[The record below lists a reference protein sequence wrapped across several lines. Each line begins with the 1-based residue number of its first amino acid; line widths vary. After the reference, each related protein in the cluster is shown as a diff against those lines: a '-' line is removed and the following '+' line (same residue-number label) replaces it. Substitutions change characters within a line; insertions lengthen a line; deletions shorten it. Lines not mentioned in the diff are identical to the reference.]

1 MCLQHLQQIAFGRF
15 LTALSRV
22 NSTPGAIEWFE
33 SSNSRFSYVPMRPP
47 RALPPNRG
55 SGAHLLLTAQPT
67 WSPANRRGRRPGA
80 EGEGLPSRHSCK
92 IDLSPLLRNHKPS
105 RYSSMMGT
113 VGIAAW
119 SSAMRRMLPRTP
131 ILVSMHKPLSRS
143 VAAGRVAHQCFSS
156 ILKMIKRFHQRNA
169 WTLFVTTFAATLV
182 STTIAWI
189 WMLVG
194 ATKWAFGF

>member
-1 MCLQHLQQIAFGRF
+1 MYVCNVEVHSHAAAARITQTTLPALQH
-15 LTALSRV
+15 
-22 NSTPGAIEWFE
+22 
-33 SSNSRFSYVPMRPP
+33 RP
-47 RALPPNRG
+47 AQRG
-55 SGAHLLLTAQPT
+55 PGAHLCVTARPA
-67 WSPANRRGRRPGA
+67 WRPANRRGSRSRLFRPGG
-80 EGEGLPSRHSCK
+80 EGEGLQSWHSCK
-92 IDLSPLLRNHKPS
+92 IDLSLLLRNHKPS
-105 RYSSMMGT
+105 RYTSMMGT

-119 SSAMRRMLPRTP
+119 SSAMRRMLPRAP
-131 ILVSMHKPLSRS
+131 ISVSMHKPLFRS

>member
-1 MCLQHLQQIAFGRF
+1 LYVCNMEVRSHEAAARI
-15 LTALSRV
+15 TKKAL
-22 NSTPGAIEWFE
+22 P
-33 SSNSRFSYVPMRPP
+33 
-47 RALPPNRG
+47 ALPPNR
-55 SGAHLLLTAQPT
+55 APQ
-67 WSPANRRGRRPGA
+67 RGQAPIYACLHEAGKSARERSSLFRPGD
-80 EGEGLPSRHSCK
+80 EGEGLQSWHSCK

-105 RYSSMMGT
+105 RYTSMMGT
-113 VGIAAW
+113 EGIAAW
-119 SSAMRRMLPRTP
+119 SSAMRRMSPRPP
-131 ILVSMHKPLSRS
+131 ISVSMHKPLSRS